1 MINETLVA
9 AAQYMDEHGKT
20 TGVYE
25 SADGHVCMLGALRMV
40 ALGRIKITSED
51 VGTPRYEIF
60 IEAHRRLQEFIE
72 STVSELGVSI
82 PYVNDRRLQTKEE
95 TVKFMM
101 EAAEWE
107 PSKSE

>member
-9 AAQYMDEHGKT
+9 AAQYMDEHGKAV
-20 TGVYE
+20 GQYE
-25 SADGHVCMLGALRMV
+25 APDGSVCMMGAIRKVVYRSEAFLATRHLRMFV
-40 ALGRIKITSED
+40 EQKFGPIKFDI
-51 VGTPRYEIF
+51 G
-60 IEAHRRLQEFIE
+60 
-72 STVSELGVSI
+72 
-82 PYVNDRRLQTKEE
+82 YVNDYKLHTKEE